1 MRYKPPM
8 QRTSFESQD
17 CPAARALDSVGDWW
31 SILILRDALQG
42 MKRFDEFER
51 SLGIGSNTL
60 TRRLKHLVREG
71 LFERRQYEDHPP
83 RHEYLLTAKGRDFYP
98 VVVAL
103 FTWGSRHLPRGEV
116 ALRLGD
122 RATGKERRAV
132 VVDERTGER
141 VTPDNTVLMPGPAAT
156 AGTRR
161 HIEQIRALQQQQT
174 KS

>member
-1 MRYKPPM
+1 M

-42 MKRFDEFER
+42 MTRFDEFER

-60 TRRLKHLVREG
+60 TRRLKHLVSEG
-71 LFERRQYEDHPP
+71 LFERRQYEDRPP
-83 RHEYLLTAKGRDFYP
+83 RHEYLLTAKGRDFFP

-103 FTWGSRHLPRGEV
+103 FTWGSRHLPRNEV

-122 RATGKERRAV
+122 RATRKERRAI
-132 VVDERTGER
+132 VVDAQTGER
-141 VTPDNTVLMPGPAAT
+141 VTPDNTIVMPGPAAT

-161 HIEQIRALQQQQT
+161 RVELIRARQQQQT
-174 KS
+174 RS